1 MNYCYVLFLIAIII
15 IFSYINT
22 LHYAEQ
28 FTPEIRKI
36 YRPIIRN
43 TRLLSEGF
51 YNKHT
56 NNINKLFSKF
66 GIF

>member
-22 LHYAEQ
+22 LHYTEQ

-43 TRLLSEGF
+43 TRLISEGF
-51 YNKHT
+51 YNNTTSTVSNLLRKMK
-56 NNINKLFSKF
+56 I
-66 GIF
+66 I

>member
-22 LHYAEQ
+22 LHYTEQ

-43 TRLLSEGF
+43 TRLIGEGF
-51 YNKHT
+51 YNKNS